1 MKRVWHDREV
11 APFGLLL
18 GLAILFLL
26 VGFAYRQLL
35 DQRDRVVWVIHTH
48 KVIESIERALLRIT
62 DAERGQ
68 RGYLLSGNERDLITY
83 DAAIDA
89 MDEEM
94 RRLRT
99 LTMDNPDQLARLAG
113 LETATR
119 KKLAELQKSI
129 DLRKKRRR
137 AVLPFVQTHRG
148 QEIMTEIQM
157 IVQAMVQEEYDL
169 LRARSDQ
176 QETDG
181 RRARFMILLGSV
193 LSSALVVTA
202 VWLIRRHRIVRTLAE
217 AKVRKSLKLKSDF
230 ISIVS
235 HELRTPMT
243 AIKEGI
249 EIILDGSA
257 GRLNAEQQDYLKTV
271 KRNVDRLNRLVHD
284 ALDFQRL
291 ESGRMEFRKRREDI
305 SLLIRDVI
313 DEFGPLARKKGLH
326 LTSDV
331 AAELPEVPCDRD
343 RVTQVLYNLLSNAVS
358 CTSQGRVSVRATH
371 DGNSIRVLTEDQGCG
386 IRREDLSKLFESF
399 AQLSIEGGR
408 PTGRSGLGLAICKR
422 IIKEHGGSIG
432 VESTFGVGSTFY
444 FTLPL
449 EARRG

>member
-449 EARRG
+449 EAPRG